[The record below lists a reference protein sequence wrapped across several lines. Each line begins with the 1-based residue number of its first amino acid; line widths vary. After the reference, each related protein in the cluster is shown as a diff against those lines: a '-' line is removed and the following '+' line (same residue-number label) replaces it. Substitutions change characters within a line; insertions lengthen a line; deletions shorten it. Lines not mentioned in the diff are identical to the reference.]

1 MNNHK
6 LIAQSNGKYI
16 ADSLIFMKEK
26 YRRKNTKIYKEK

>member
-16 ADSLIFMKEK
+16 ADSLIFMKDA
-26 YRRKNTKIYKEK
+26 KNTKIYKEK